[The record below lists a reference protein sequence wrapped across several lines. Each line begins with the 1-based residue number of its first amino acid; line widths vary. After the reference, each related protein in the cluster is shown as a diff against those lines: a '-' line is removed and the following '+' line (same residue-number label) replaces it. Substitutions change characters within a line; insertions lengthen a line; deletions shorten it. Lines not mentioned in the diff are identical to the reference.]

1 MKYLL
6 PLMVSFCLF
15 ASEVHAMDTAARPC
29 SAWNTARKANLSS
42 VVQREWVYGYLSGLS
57 DAAKANNG
65 VDMYAQLPANESIV
79 EWLNQHCEQQANST
93 VDAALRELFN
103 RVRAG
108 Q

>member
-1 MKYLL
+1 
-6 PLMVSFCLF
+6 MVSFCLF

-42 VVQREWVYGYLSGLS
+42 VVQR